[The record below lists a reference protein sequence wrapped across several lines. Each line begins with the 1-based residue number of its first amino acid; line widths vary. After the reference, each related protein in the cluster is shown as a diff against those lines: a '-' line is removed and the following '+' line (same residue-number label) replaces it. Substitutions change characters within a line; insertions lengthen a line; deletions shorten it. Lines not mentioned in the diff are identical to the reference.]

1 MKTTSEQL
9 ISDLIERTRYNINE
23 VKKMND
29 LPLQDLNWK
38 PAPDRWSVLECIE
51 HLNLYGD
58 YYLPEIESCIR
69 TSRTMPDDEFEA
81 GLLGNYFANAMLP
94 KEKMKTM
101 KTFKNKNPNG
111 SSLTKKT
118 LTRFLEQQER
128 MLKHLDR
135 SRRISLNRTKTS
147 VSISRFIKLK
157 LGDTFRVV
165 IYHNQRHIVQA
176 QNVLKEKA
184 SVKVAA

>member
-9 ISDLIERTRYNINE
+9 ISDLIERTRHNINE

-29 LPLQDLNWK
+29 LPLQTLNWK
-38 PAPDRWSVLECIE
+38 PAQDRWSVLECIE

-69 TSRTMPDDEFEA
+69 TSRTMPDDEFES
-81 GLLGNYFANAMLP
+81 GLFGNYFANLMLP
-94 KEKMKTM
+94 KENMKKI
-101 KTFKNKNPNG
+101 KTFKDKNPNG
-111 SSLTKKT
+111 SSLTKST

-128 MLKHLDR
+128 MLKLLDK
-135 SRRISLNRTKTS
+135 SRKVSLNRTKTS

-157 LGDTFRVV
+157 LGDTLRVV

-176 QNVLKEKA
+176 QNVLKERA
-184 SVKVAA
+184 SIKIAA